1 MLRVLRPRIVGHFDL
16 IRLLAPEPDACPR
29 ESRPSVWERMER
41 NLAFVREYGGILEC
55 NTSALRK
62 GLKEPYPARA
72 VAETWLAL
80 GGRFT
85 MSDDSHGVA
94 QVATNYARAAT
105 YLEGLGVKEVWTF
118 DREPETGELKE
129 RAVSLDVFKGFATS

>member
-1 MLRVLRPRIVGHFDL
+1 
-16 IRLLAPEPDACPR
+16 
-29 ESRPSVWERMER
+29 MER
-41 NLAFVREYGGILEC
+41 NLAFVHQYGGILEC

-105 YLEGLGVKEVWTF
+105 YLEGLGVEEVWTF

-129 RAVSLDVFKGFATS
+129 RAVSLDVFKGFAAS